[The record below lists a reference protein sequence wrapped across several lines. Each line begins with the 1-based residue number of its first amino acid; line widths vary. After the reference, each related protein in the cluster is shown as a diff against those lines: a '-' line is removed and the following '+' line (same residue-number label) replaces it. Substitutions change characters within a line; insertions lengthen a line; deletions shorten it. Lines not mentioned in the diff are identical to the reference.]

1 VRSPGSPERRGHLL
15 KQRRSG
21 LRKPQTSRSGH
32 ARASEDAAR
41 RREDGS
47 AGAFAVGAEPEAES
61 LGAAAVRR
69 RAAQLNAGLPQ
80 GRSDRRAGGGV
91 LTAESFAAF
100 YLAMAADVRV
110 GPERVTS
117 NDHLRSY
124 RRARGAARGPIRRRQ
139 PAKQQNMQR
148 HLW

>member
-1 VRSPGSPERRGHLL
+1 
-15 KQRRSG
+15 
-21 LRKPQTSRSGH
+21 
-32 ARASEDAAR
+32 
-41 RREDGS
+41 
-47 AGAFAVGAEPEAES
+47 
-61 LGAAAVRR
+61 VRR
-69 RAAQLNAGLPQ
+69 RAAQLNAGPAY
-80 GRSDRRAGGGV
+80 RKEGV
-91 LTAESFAAF
+91 TAELMAENFAAF

-110 GPERVTS
+110 GPEWVTS